1 MPTVLEAQSRDQ
13 VKELRSTPPALRTA
27 SQFAAALGVSADRL
41 IVNPAPGTATESDCA
56 RCERPTELINGTLV
70 EKPVDNFS
78 SVVAAQIIISI
89 GVYLRKQQIG
99 RVSGPDGSF
108 RMSGGNLRL
117 PDVAVT
123 LNERLTGD
131 RTQAVPDWVPDL
143 AIEVLSPGN
152 TPREMELKR
161 AEYFAAGVI
170 EVWELDPL
178 QRTGRVFRDGQ
189 CVRVLSAE
197 DSFEGGDVLPGLTI
211 SIAEVLDAA
220 GAEETSA

>member
-1 MPTVLEAQSRDQ
+1 M
-13 VKELRSTPPALRTA
+13 
-27 SQFAAALGVSADRL
+27 
-41 IVNPAPGTATESDCA
+41 
-56 RCERPTELINGTLV
+56 
-70 EKPVDNFS
+70 DNFS